1 MNSEHMVS
9 YLHYTNNLT
18 DENLILD
25 KSEYLTMFQKMLQIL
40 MIDLL
45 LHILCKTLLLG
56 YQELEILLLKELI
69 V

>member
-1 MNSEHMVS
+1 MVS

-25 KSEYLTMFQKMLQIL
+25 KSEFLTMFQKMLQIL

-45 LHILCKTLLLG
+45 LHVLSKTLPLG
-56 YQELEILLLKELI
+56 YQELGILLLKELI